1 MTKPVYFS
9 FLALSQYL
17 GLEVRKPCRCLSFL
31 GERQEENSVAFFFF
45 SEFMLSNWYINPG
58 EWLYFIK

>member
-45 SEFMLSNWYINPG
+45 LNLCCQTGTSTLVSGYI
-58 EWLYFIK
+58 L